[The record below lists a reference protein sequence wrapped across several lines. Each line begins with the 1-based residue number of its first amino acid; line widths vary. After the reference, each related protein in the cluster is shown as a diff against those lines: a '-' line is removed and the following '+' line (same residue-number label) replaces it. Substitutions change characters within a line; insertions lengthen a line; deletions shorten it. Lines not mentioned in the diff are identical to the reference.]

1 MNDVM
6 SLYTQKSTIGK
17 GTFGKV
23 KLGVNKES
31 GEKAAIKILEK
42 AKILTKDD
50 EERVDREISI
60 LNRLSHLN
68 VVKIFDIK
76 ETKERYYIF
85 MEYCDKGE
93 LFNYIVDRQ
102 HLSED
107 EASYFY
113 YQLIN
118 GLEYIHSKNI
128 VHRDLK
134 PENLLLSKGNILK
147 IIDFGLSNFY
157 NGKPLSTPC
166 GSPCYASPEMV
177 SGNKYNGCRIDVWS
191 TGIILY
197 AMIYGYLPFEDPDNE
212 TLFQKILEC
221 KPDMPS
227 GVSASAVDLMN
238 KIMVT
243 NPDKRIT
250 IDKIKEHSFYLKGK
264 KIFNE
269 KHPQLIMS
277 SSNRCCVNDK
287 GMLNAFG
294 QNNSAKLL
302 KKKELN
308 LNLNVFNV
316 NDGGNSNKEQQQQ
329 QQQQRRKERESLQTP
344 TSSVKYNNIRTETIK
359 HSSNNNHSVNN
370 NNNITTTNNKDK
382 PIPNFFKST
391 LTPKNNG
398 IIDFRA
404 SSRKEHITQHTT
416 TSPILL
422 RHDLNFLN
430 SNNTNTNTNT
440 TKKDF
445 QYIYNTNNNNHN
457 SNNSIKKSSRI
468 NTQQHQLSDSKKNYT
483 RANTVSLRSENR
495 LTTEHDILDRNFLL
509 SSSPQNYFRK
519 TSNIQTD
526 INIPSSSTSNPANIR
541 NTINHNTSNNSTNT
555 NYTHNN
561 SNTNTNNL
569 SKRILTSIQRTDLNS
584 YRRSMG
590 HQHYQHQ
597 HPLLKSNNHL
607 YHSGISS
614 HHTNSNGSGTFINPT
629 SIVTSSGS
637 GSGSGSNAFRE
648 LYNYSHKPSTDLLNY
663 PLSSNSRTTT
673 ITNNKITS
681 SPSNRP
687 VSSSSR
693 CYQNNSHI
701 INNNRFNRSHT
712 LNNNRTSSIINNNN
726 NTKSKEH
733 KSIIINLNIASG
745 TNVTTQVNVNN
756 THHTQYHQ
764 AYTINSTTTARNNN
778 LTATS
783 TTFSDFAK
791 KMERKSAKKS
801 SYGVTNNFLNSGS
814 SGISINNSSNVVN
827 NNNNI
832 NTHNHHRHINNNNN
846 MDIHSRKSGINFR
859 GSPAYMNT
867 EHGGRG
873 SLHYK
878 FSDIIG
884 GSKRIGSN
892 TNSSNSNS
900 NNNNGNIINS
910 NMLNIGPFI
919 PGYFS
924 KNKK

>member
-23 KLGVNKES
+23 KLGINKES

-42 AKILTKDD
+42 AKIVTKDD
-50 EERVDREISI
+50 EERVDREINI

-102 HLSED
+102 HLSEE

-147 IIDFGLSNFY
+147 IIDFGLSNY
-157 NGKPLSTPC
+157 YTGKPLSTPC

-212 TLFQKILEC
+212 MLFQKILEC
-221 KPDMPS
+221 KPEMPS
-227 GVSASAVDLMN
+227 GVSSSALDLMN

-250 IDKIKEHSFYLKGK
+250 VEKIKEHPFYLKGK

-269 KHPQLIMS
+269 KHPQLMMNNS
-277 SSNRCCVNDK
+277 YSNEKNI
-287 GMLNAFG
+287 LNTFN

-302 KKKELN
+302 KKKDLN

-316 NDGGNSNKEQQQQ
+316 NDSSNNKEQHH
-329 QQQQRRKERESLQTP
+329 RKERESLQTP
-344 TSSVKYNNIRTETIK
+344 TSSVKYNNIKTETIK
-359 HSSNNNHSVNN
+359 HNSTNNHSVNTMN
-370 NNNITTTNNKDK
+370 TKDK
-382 PIPNFFKST
+382 LSPNNFFKST

-398 IIDFRA
+398 LIDFKP
-404 SSRKEHITQHTT
+404 SRKEHLAQHTT

-422 RHDLNFLN
+422 RHDINFLN
-430 SNNTNTNTNT
+430 SNHSSN
-440 TKKDF
+440 KKDF
-445 QYIYNTNNNNHN
+445 QHIYTNNHN

-468 NTQQHQLSDSKKNYT
+468 NTQHQLSETKKNYI

-495 LTTEHDILDRNFLL
+495 LTTEHDLLDRNSLL

-519 TSNIQTD
+519 TNIQTE
-526 INIPSSSTSNPANIR
+526 INIPSSATTNATNIR
-541 NTINHNTSNNSTNT
+541 NTINHNTSNNSANANNT
-555 NYTHNN
+555 NYTH
-561 SNTNTNNL
+561 SSGL
-569 SKRILTSIQRTDLNS
+569 SKRIHTSIQRTDLNS

-590 HQHYQHQ
+590 HQHYQH
-597 HPLLKSNNHL
+597 PLLKANNHL
-607 YHSGISS
+607 YQSGISS
-614 HHTNSNGSGTFINPT
+614 HHANSNGSGTIVNPT
-629 SIVTSSGS
+629 GITASG
-637 GSGSGSNAFRE
+637 GAFRE

-673 ITNNKITS
+673 ITNSKITS

-701 INNNRFNRSHT
+701 INGTRFNRSHT
-712 LNNNRTSSIINNNN
+712 LNNNRTSSTAN
-726 NTKSKEH
+726 KSSKEH
-733 KSIIINLNIASG
+733 KSIIINLNIAG
-745 TNVTTQVNVNN
+745 PNVTTQVNVNN
-756 THHTQYHQ
+756 THNPQYHQ
-764 AYTINSTTTARNNN
+764 SYTINSATARNNN

-801 SYGVTNNFLNSGS
+801 SFGVTNNFLNSGS
-814 SGISINNSSNVVN
+814 SGVSINNSC
-827 NNNNI
+827 
-832 NTHNHHRHINNNNN
+832 NTNHRHHQN
-846 MDIHSRKSGINFR
+846 MEIHSRKGGINFR

-867 EHGGRG
+867 EHGQEGR
-873 SLHYK
+873 SVCRV
-878 FSDIIG
+878 DCE
-884 GSKRIGSN
+884 R
-892 TNSSNSNS
+892 
-900 NNNNGNIINS
+900 
-910 NMLNIGPFI
+910 FI
-919 PGYFS
+919 CCFECRLRFLTEDQIRRLVGDRKS
-924 KNKK
+924 VV

>member
-329 QQQQRRKERESLQTP
+329 QQQRRKERESLQTP

-370 NNNITTTNNKDK
+370 NNNTTTNNKDK

-561 SNTNTNNL
+561 SNNTNNL

-637 GSGSGSNAFRE
+637 GSGSGCNAFRE

-846 MDIHSRKSGINFR
+846 MNIHSRKSGINFR

-900 NNNNGNIINS
+900 NNGNIINS

>member
-23 KLGVNKES
+23 KLGINKES

-42 AKILTKDD
+42 AKIVTKDD

-212 TLFQKILEC
+212 VLFQKILEC
-221 KPDMPS
+221 KPDMPG

-238 KIMVT
+238 RIMVT

-264 KIFNE
+264 KIFND
-269 KHPQLIMS
+269 KHPQLVI
-277 SSNRCCVNDK
+277 SNSCCVNDK
-287 GMLNAFG
+287 GVLNTFN

-316 NDGGNSNKEQQQQ
+316 NDNNKEQQQQ
-329 QQQQRRKERESLQTP
+329 QQHRKERESLQTP

-359 HSSNNNHSVNN
+359 HNSNNNHSVNN
-370 NNNITTTNNKDK
+370 NNTTATTTNNKDK
-382 PIPNFFKST
+382 PNPNFFKST

-430 SNNTNTNTNT
+430 NNNTNTNTNP

-445 QYIYNTNNNNHN
+445 QYIYNTNNHNHN
-457 SNNSIKKSSRI
+457 SNNSIKKSTRI

-541 NTINHNTSNNSTNT
+541 NTINHNTSNNSTNA
-555 NYTHNN
+555 NYTHN
-561 SNTNTNNL
+561 SNNL

-614 HHTNSNGSGTFINPT
+614 HHTNSNGSGTIINPT

-637 GSGSGSNAFRE
+637 GSGAFRE

-673 ITNNKITS
+673 ITNSKITS

-712 LNNNRTSSIINNNN
+712 LNNNRTSSIHNNNN

-745 TNVTTQVNVNN
+745 PNVTTQVNVNN
-756 THHTQYHQ
+756 THNTQYHQ
-764 AYTINSTTTARNNN
+764 SYTINSATTARNNN
-778 LTATS
+778 LTTTS

-801 SYGVTNNFLNSGS
+801 SYSVTNNFLNSGS
-814 SGISINNSSNVVN
+814 SGISINNNSSNVI
-827 NNNNI
+827 NNI
-832 NTHNHHRHINNNNN
+832 NTHNHHRYNNNN
-846 MDIHSRKSGINFR
+846 MDIHSRKGGINFR

-867 EHGGRG
+867 KHGGRG

-878 FSDIIG
+878 FGDIIG

-892 TNSSNSNS
+892 SNSNNS
-900 NNNNGNIINS
+900 NSNNNGNIINS

>member
-42 AKILTKDD
+42 AKIVTKDD

-118 GLEYIHSKNI
+118 GLEYIHSQNI

-212 TLFQKILEC
+212 MLFQKILEC
-221 KPDMPS
+221 KPEMPS
-227 GVSASAVDLMN
+227 GVSSSALDLMN

-269 KHPQLIMS
+269 KHPHLIMS
-277 SSNRCCVNDK
+277 NSCCSNDK
-287 GMLNAFG
+287 GILNTFN

-302 KKKELN
+302 KKKDLN

-316 NDGGNSNKEQQQQ
+316 NDNKEQQQQ
-329 QQQQRRKERESLQTP
+329 HRKERESLQTP

-359 HSSNNNHSVNN
+359 HNNNNNNHSVN
-370 NNNITTTNNKDK
+370 TTNTKDK
-382 PIPNFFKST
+382 PSPNFFKST

-398 IIDFRA
+398 IIDFRP
-404 SSRKEHITQHTT
+404 SRKEHVTQHTT

-422 RHDLNFLN
+422 RHDINFLN
-430 SNNTNTNTNT
+430 SSNINNNNN
-440 TKKDF
+440 KKEF
-445 QYIYNTNNNNHN
+445 QYIYNNNNNNHN

-468 NTQQHQLSDSKKNYT
+468 NTQQQQQHQLSDTKKNYT

-495 LTTEHDILDRNFLL
+495 LTTEHDLLDRNFLL

-519 TSNIQTD
+519 TTNIQTD
-526 INIPSSSTSNPANIR
+526 INIPSSTTSNTTNIR
-541 NTINHNTSNNSTNT
+541 NTINHNTSNNSANAGNT
-555 NYTHNN
+555 NYTH
-561 SNTNTNNL
+561 SNNL

-597 HPLLKSNNHL
+597 HPLLKATTNHL
-607 YHSGISS
+607 YHSGITS
-614 HHTNSNGSGTFINPT
+614 HHTNSNGSGTIMNPI
-629 SIVTSSGS
+629 SNVSSSG
-637 GSGSGSNAFRE
+637 AFRE

-673 ITNNKITS
+673 ITNNKITL

-712 LNNNRTSSIINNNN
+712 LNNNRTSSTTNN
-726 NTKSKEH
+726 KSKDH
-733 KSIIINLNIASG
+733 KSIIINLNIAG
-745 TNVTTQVNVNN
+745 PNVTTQVNVNN
-756 THHTQYHQ
+756 SHNHQ
-764 AYTINSTTTARNNN
+764 SYTINSATARNNN
-778 LTATS
+778 LTSTS

-801 SYGVTNNFLNSGS
+801 SLGVTNNFLNSGS
-814 SGISINNSSNVVN
+814 SGVSINNSC
-827 NNNNI
+827 
-832 NTHNHHRHINNNNN
+832 NTNHHHHRHNQN
-846 MDIHSRKSGINFR
+846 MEIHSRKGGINFR

-878 FSDIIG
+878 FGDLIG
-884 GSKRIGSN
+884 GNKRIGSN
-892 TNSSNSNS
+892 NSNS
-900 NNNNGNIINS
+900 NNHPGNVNS